1 MGRRGMTCRSR
12 PSATLPEVAHMTALI
27 YTIIVAVLVA
37 ADQLTKRV
45 VVTHMELN
53 ETIPAIDGLLN
64 WTYILNDGASF
75 GMLSGKTTL
84 LLITTGVV
92 MAVLAFYLYSGRM
105 THITGKASALL
116 ILAGGIGNCID
127 RVFNDGKVIDFIDI
141 DPIFSFPKFNVADCC
156 VTVGG
161 VLFCVFMIFFYEEKN
176 KKAAVGTAAA
186 AAGIAGELAAE
197 IDVEESAASEE
208 SADPEAVPAEGSAD
222 NTAEAPDAPAAE

>member
-1 MGRRGMTCRSR
+1 
-12 PSATLPEVAHMTALI
+12 MTALI

-37 ADQLTKRV
+37 ADQLTKRA

-53 ETIPAIDGLLN
+53 QTIPAIDGLLN

-84 LLITTGVV
+84 LLITTGIV

-105 THITGKASALL
+105 THITGKLSALL

-161 VLFCVFMIFFYEEKN
+161 VLFCVFMIFFCDD
-176 KKAAVGTAAA
+176 KKKITGTAAA
-186 AAGIAGELAAE
+186 AAGIAGELTVDINMETHVATKE
-197 IDVEESAASEE
+197 N
-208 SADPEAVPAEGSAD
+208 VPAEEAVSEEAVSVEENTSDAD
-222 NTAEAPDAPAAE
+222 NPAAE